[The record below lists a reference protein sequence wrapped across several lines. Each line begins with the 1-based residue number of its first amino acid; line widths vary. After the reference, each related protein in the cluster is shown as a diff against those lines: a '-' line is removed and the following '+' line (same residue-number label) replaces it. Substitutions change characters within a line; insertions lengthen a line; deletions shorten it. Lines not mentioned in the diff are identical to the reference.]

1 MIMETNSALQ
11 AAYRYNQLLVE
22 KLSVLPKEMS
32 LDTWMRFLRESS
44 VDITAYEEFLVD
56 PRPLAVTT
64 EVKKVKPE
72 YIWWEELK

>member
-1 MIMETNSALQ
+1 METNSALQ

-44 VDITAYEEFLVD
+44 VDIKAYEEFLVD

-64 EVKKVKPE
+64 EVMKVKPE
-72 YIWWEELK
+72 TIWWEDVA